1 MNKTK
6 KILIIFSIIFS
17 FVNIAW
23 EIAQIVLYF
32 LQEPQNRN
40 SLFYL
45 IYDFVTIAVDVAI
58 AVLLILAICKNGQYF
73 RLRYG
78 MYVTAF
84 MLSIVFNLFSLSTI
98 FLIASMFTS
107 NWVWVNEDKGLSSQS
122 NEKKETGADETLSEK
137 RESDD
142 KKRQQI
148 ASLRALKDSG
158 AISEE
163 EFQKRLME
171 LL

>member
-32 LQEPQNRN
+32 LQEPQNRA

-45 IYDFVTIAVDVAI
+45 IYDFVTIAIDVAI

-84 MLSIVFNLFSLSTI
+84 MLSSVFNFFSLSTI

-107 NWVWVNEDKGLSSQS
+107 NWVWVNDDKNFPSQA
-122 NEKKETGADETLSEK
+122 NEKNETEIDETLAGE
-137 RESDD
+137 RTDED

-148 ASLRALKDSG
+148 ASLRALKNSG

-163 EFQKRLME
+163 EFQKRLMD